1 MCENCLP
8 HTQLELVHQVRY
20 EHPVKIEP
28 MFEQAHGEGILIIMI
43 SARAFETSLERL
55 TWTGTSDFSPS
66 TASTLLDSTEY
77 PP

>member
-55 TWTGTSDFSPS
+55 T
-66 TASTLLDSTEY
+66 
-77 PP
+77 